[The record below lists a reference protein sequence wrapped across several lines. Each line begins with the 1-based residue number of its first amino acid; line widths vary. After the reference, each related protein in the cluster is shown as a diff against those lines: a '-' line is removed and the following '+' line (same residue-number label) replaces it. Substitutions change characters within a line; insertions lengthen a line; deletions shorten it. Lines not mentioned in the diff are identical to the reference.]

1 VRALRDVSR
10 RAAWRVMTAMAP
22 DDERELVARLRAAD
36 TGAFDELYDTYRPRV
51 FAFLLRMTRSRTL
64 AEDLLDE
71 TWLRLVRHAPRL
83 LPDTRLGPWLF
94 TVARNLYWN
103 HHRDALVE
111 ESSMAELL
119 TLWPSPAPWPSPFEL
134 AAAGELERRLEH
146 ALSTLS
152 PQYREVVLLVG
163 HEGLTPADAAL
174 VCGISA
180 EALRQ
185 RLSRARAAL
194 AGKLRETPAVAA
206 MKKGFAT

>member
-1 VRALRDVSR
+1 
-10 RAAWRVMTAMAP
+10 MAP
-22 DDERELVARLRAAD
+22 DDERVLVARLRAGD
-36 TGAFDELYDTYRPRV
+36 TGAFDEVYDAYRPRV

-83 LPDTRLGPWLF
+83 LPDTRMGPWLF
-94 TVARNLYWN
+94 TVARNLYWTYR
-103 HHRDALVE
+103 RDSLVE
-111 ESSMAELL
+111 ETSVPELL
-119 TLWPSPAPWPSPFEL
+119 TLWPSPSAWPSPFDL
-134 AAAGELERRLEH
+134 AAAGELERRVER

-152 PQYREVVLLVG
+152 PQYREVLLLVG
-163 HEGLTPADAAL
+163 HQGLSPMDAAA

-194 AGKLRETPAVAA
+194 ARKLHETPAVAA
-206 MKKGFAT
+206 LKKGYAT

>member
-1 VRALRDVSR
+1 
-10 RAAWRVMTAMAP
+10 MTPMAP
-22 DDERELVARLRAAD
+22 DDEPMLVVRLRAGD
-36 TGAFDELYDTYRPRV
+36 TGAFDEVYDAYRPRV

-83 LPDTRLGPWLF
+83 LPDTRMGPWLF
-94 TVARNLYWN
+94 TVARNLYWTYR
-103 HHRDALVE
+103 RDVLVE
-111 ESSMAELL
+111 ETSVPELL
-119 TLWPSPAPWPSPFEL
+119 RLWPAPSAWPSPFDL
-134 AAAGELERRLEH
+134 AAAGELERRVER

-152 PQYREVVLLVG
+152 PQHREVLLLVG
-163 HEGLTPADAAL
+163 HEGLSPTDAAV

-194 AGKLRETPAVAA
+194 AQKLHETPAVAA
-206 MKKGFAT
+206 LKKGYAT

>member
-1 VRALRDVSR
+1 
-10 RAAWRVMTAMAP
+10 MAP
-22 DDERELVARLRAAD
+22 DDERVLVARLRAGD
-36 TGAFDELYDTYRPRV
+36 TGAFDEVYDAYRPRV

-83 LPDTRLGPWLF
+83 LPDTRMGPWLF
-94 TVARNLYWN
+94 TVARNLYWTYR
-103 HHRDALVE
+103 RDSLVE
-111 ESSMAELL
+111 ETSVPELL
-119 TLWPSPAPWPSPFEL
+119 TLWPSPSAWPSPFNL
-134 AAAGELERRLEH
+134 AAAGELERRVER

-152 PQYREVVLLVG
+152 PQYREVLLLVG
-163 HEGLTPADAAL
+163 HEGLSPRDAAV

-194 AGKLRETPAVAA
+194 AQKLHETPAIAA
-206 MKKGFAT
+206 LKKGYAT